1 MADAI
6 TELRSALGDRF
17 AIERLLGQGGMGA
30 VYLARDRQLDRPVAL
45 KVLPAEFA
53 SQPDL
58 RERFLRET
66 RTAASF
72 SHPNIVPVFSV
83 EERPALLAYTMGFVE
98 GESVAEL
105 VARAGPMSVR
115 EVVRLL
121 QDMAYALAYAHGRG
135 VIHRDIKPDNIM
147 IERAT
152 GRALLMDF
160 GISRSVHVAPTSA
173 GATRAGL
180 TRVGE
185 VVGTPEYMSPE
196 QASGDVLDGRSDLY
210 ALGLVA
216 WFALTGHSAMAG
228 DTTAKILV
236 RQLTETVPTVT
247 SLRPDVPPRLAEVI
261 DRCLAKTPDDR
272 FANAEAITDALDVEA
287 LRGVE
292 IPLPVRLFAGE
303 LTQITVVTIGA
314 LLLAPV
320 LLRLLRNAYTGNI
333 DIILPMVLFA
343 AVVWGRLAQTVHQ
356 ARLLVTRGFDVPVL
370 MRGFAALRD
379 EHDAERQQLRANPAI
394 VAKRRRQVILLGT
407 MFVLTFAMREW
418 VVATMRTELRP
429 GWFAVSRPGAIVL
442 YAAYTM
448 RGLALVG
455 LLRSPLRANLGER
468 LWNWT
473 WGGAPGRVLLRLMT
487 AGVDRAKASVTLPPT
502 RPLTMPPAPTPAPAT
517 ATAPSPAQPLAAPAA
532 PPATRSASPDAL
544 ASLEARVAA
553 LEAWRTSHS

>member
-1 MADAI
+1 VADAI
-6 TELRSALGDRF
+6 AELRSALGDRF

-53 SQPDL
+53 AQHDL

-83 EERPALLAYTMGFVE
+83 EERPTLLAYTMGYVE
-98 GESVAEL
+98 GESVAEM
-105 VARAGPMSVR
+105 VARSGPLSVR

-121 QDMAYALAYAHGRG
+121 QDIAYALAYAHGRG

-160 GISRSVHVAPTSA
+160 GISRSLHAAPAPAPGS
-173 GATRAGL
+173 TRAGL

-196 QASGDVLDGRSDLY
+196 QASGDTLDGRSDLY
-210 ALGLVA
+210 SLGLVA
-216 WFALTGHSAMAG
+216 WFALTGASAMAG
-228 DTTAKILV
+228 ESTAKVLV
-236 RQLTETVPTVT
+236 KQLTEMVPPVAT
-247 SLRPDVPPRLAEVI
+247 LRADVPPLLADVI
-261 DRCLAKTPDDR
+261 ERCLAKAPEER
-272 FANAEAITDALDVEA
+272 VANAEALVEALDVDA

-303 LTQITVVTIGA
+303 LTQVSVVFLGA
-314 LLLAPV
+314 LVFAPV
-320 LLRLLRNAYTGNI
+320 LLALLRKAYVGNI

-343 AVVWGRLAQTVHQ
+343 AIVWGRVAQTVQ
-356 ARLLVTRGFDVPVL
+356 RARLLVRRGFDVPVL
-370 MRGFAALRD
+370 MNGFAALRN
-379 EHDAERQQLRANPAI
+379 EQDAERQQLRANPLI
-394 VAKRRRQVILLGT
+394 TAKRRKQVIFLSV
-407 MFVLTFAMREW
+407 MFLFTFAMREY
-418 VVATMRTELRP
+418 VFYFMRTQTKP
-429 GWFAVSRPGAIVL
+429 DWYVVSRPGAIIL
-442 YAAYTM
+442 YSAYTM

-468 LWNWT
+468 LWHWT
-473 WGGAPGRVLLRLMT
+473 WGAAPGRLALRLMT
-487 AGVDRAKASVTLPPT
+487 VGVPRPSVSTTIPPT
-502 RPLTMPPAPTPAPAT
+502 RPLTAPPRQPTPAP
-517 ATAPSPAQPLAAPAA
+517 
-532 PPATRSASPDAL
+532 
-544 ASLEARVAA
+544 VAA
-553 LEAWRTSHS
+553 AAVAPTRTLEDRVTALEQWRASRGE

>member
-6 TELRSALGDRF
+6 AELRSALGDRF

-53 SQPDL
+53 AQHDL

-83 EERPALLAYTMGFVE
+83 EERPTLLAYTMGYVE
-98 GESVAEL
+98 GESVAEM
-105 VARAGPMSVR
+105 VARSGPLSVR

-121 QDMAYALAYAHGRG
+121 QDIAYALAYAHGRG

-160 GISRSVHVAPTSA
+160 GISRSLHAAPAPAPGS
-173 GATRAGL
+173 TRAGL

-196 QASGDVLDGRSDLY
+196 QASGDTLDGRSDLY
-210 ALGLVA
+210 SLGLVA
-216 WFALTGHSAMAG
+216 WFALTGASAMAG
-228 DTTAKILV
+228 ESTAKVLV
-236 RQLTETVPTVT
+236 KQLTEMVPPVAT
-247 SLRPDVPPRLAEVI
+247 LRADVPPLLADVI
-261 DRCLAKTPDDR
+261 ERCLAKAPEER
-272 FANAEAITDALDVEA
+272 VANAEALVEALDVDA

-303 LTQITVVTIGA
+303 LTQVSVVFLGA
-314 LLLAPV
+314 LVFAPV
-320 LLRLLRNAYTGNI
+320 LLALLRKAYVGNI

-343 AVVWGRLAQTVHQ
+343 AIVWGRVAQTVQ
-356 ARLLVTRGFDVPVL
+356 RARLLVRRGFDVPVL
-370 MRGFAALRD
+370 MNGFAALRN
-379 EHDAERQQLRANPAI
+379 EQDAERQQLRANPLI
-394 VAKRRRQVILLGT
+394 TAKRRKQVIFLSV
-407 MFVLTFAMREW
+407 MFLFTFAMREY
-418 VVATMRTELRP
+418 VFYFMRTQTKP
-429 GWFAVSRPGAIVL
+429 DWYVVSRPGAIIL
-442 YAAYTM
+442 YSAYTM

-468 LWNWT
+468 LWHWT
-473 WGGAPGRVLLRLMT
+473 WGAAPGRLALRLMT
-487 AGVDRAKASVTLPPT
+487 VGVPRPSVSTTIPPT
-502 RPLTMPPAPTPAPAT
+502 RPLTAPPRQPTPAP
-517 ATAPSPAQPLAAPAA
+517 
-532 PPATRSASPDAL
+532 
-544 ASLEARVAA
+544 VAA
-553 LEAWRTSHS
+553 AAVAPTRTLEDRVTALEQWRASRGE